1 MEQQQIQ
8 KFPQEMLDFRDNVD
22 SWIKQIREEFSQ
34 LTDLSQVVEEN
45 AGNTQHNYELIYELK
60 EQVEQLRAE
69 LNTLKIVQLVSLKT
83 KIKQEH

>member
-1 MEQQQIQ
+1 
-8 KFPQEMLDFRDNVD
+8 MLDFRDNVD